1 MGRGYGYGTQV
12 SQVWRLVRG
21 SVGTPAWPRPSERVP
36 MRCGRLLLG
45 FAALGSS
52 TRADD
57 QCDGPLDCNGKNC
70 FECSCTDHKCQC
82 ADGWSG
88 PHCETPFCN
97 ATSGCSGHGSCAPPQ
112 PTLPSNLR

>member
-1 MGRGYGYGTQV
+1 M
-12 SQVWRLVRG
+12 
-21 SVGTPAWPRPSERVP
+21 
-36 MRCGRLLLG
+36 LLALSTLG
-45 FAALGSS
+45 FAR
-52 TRADD
+52 TD

-97 ATSGCSGHGSCAPPQ
+97 ATSGCSGHGSCAPQ
-112 PTLPSNLR
+112 PALTFSHLQSLIVLCGPRQA

>member
-1 MGRGYGYGTQV
+1 
-12 SQVWRLVRG
+12 
-21 SVGTPAWPRPSERVP
+21 

-45 FAALGSS
+45 FLSALS

-57 QCDGPLDCNGKNC
+57 QCDGPLDCNGKKC